1 MRAHKHRLLTDETP
15 TVDGE
20 PGSRRNQHRLVPDKG
35 DLPAGVALVEFLLDG
50 LVEAE
55 HADEVAGGP
64 LAAIEVN
71 ERRLVLKMA
80 DFWNSD
86 LPVDLDETVL
96 LEKEEQHA
104 AHFVGDIGRPV
115 GLKLEGNSGI
125 HKIGVRERRGDE
137 NLLLFGS
144 ALLVVLDFRD
154 GFGLDDLAYVLA
166 AEGVRVS
173 SGALHQNVDQ
183 LVKNDN
189 GNLFRL

>member
-1 MRAHKHRLLTDETP
+1 MRTHKHCLLADEASAVHRQP
-15 TVDGE
+15 WPRG
-20 PGSRRNQHRLVPDKG
+20 NQHRLVPNEG
-35 DLPAGVALVEFLLDG
+35 DLPAGVALVELLLDG

-115 GLKLEGNSGI
+115 GLQI
-125 HKIGVRERRGDE
+125 RGE
-137 NLLLFGS
+137 
-144 ALLVVLDFRD
+144 
-154 GFGLDDLAYVLA
+154 
-166 AEGVRVS
+166 
-173 SGALHQNVDQ
+173 
-183 LVKNDN
+183 
-189 GNLFRL
+189 